1 MNTCHSIRGRRLEV
15 RVQGSGKET
24 ANCKLQ
30 IANCKLRK
38 ARPSPLTPL
47 PKGEGT
53 VDSGQWAVG
62 GGRRETASDSLH
74 PSSFILHPYNQGSG
88 FSTRHSPLATRHSY
102 LGFTLIELLVT
113 IAIISIL
120 AGISLGAVHYARHAA
135 AEAKTKATIAKL
147 NALVM
152 QRYESYI
159 TRRVPIDTTGMNPR
173 NAAKFRYLALLDL
186 MRMEMPERTYDIYN
200 GPLNGSSGL
209 PWTARPALN
218 QMYLQKYNNSQSQN
232 PPGPV
237 DNCRSAKY
245 LYMWVSM
252 TYPEAMEQ
260 FSQNEIA
267 DLNGDGW
274 PVFVDGWGMPI
285 MFLRWAPGFS
295 SGVGLNPNWF
305 NSNLSQPR
313 VDVSEIQTGDPIN
326 DHDPFDSRRIFPGS
340 TTLPCYYRLIPL
352 IYSAGPDKKY
362 GINIVHSTSGDGYF
376 YGIDLSSL
384 LLNDLNPYTIP
395 TGGQAGTPSAEDDG
409 TINTHFDN
417 IHNHRIEQ
425 Q

>member
-1 MNTCHSIRGRRLEV
+1 MVEW
-15 RVQGSGKET
+15 
-24 ANCKLQ
+24 A
-30 IANCKLRK
+30 
-38 ARPSPLTPL
+38 
-47 PKGEGT
+47 

-62 GGRRETASDSLH
+62 GGRRETASGSLH

-88 FSTRHSPLATRHSY
+88 FRIQGSGFSTCHSPLSTLHSPLSTLHSY

-209 PWTARPALN
+209 PWTARPALS
-218 QMYLQKYNNSQSQN
+218 QMFYQKYQTYQN
-232 PPGPV
+232 KYPNQNFP
-237 DNCRSAKY
+237 NASAKY
-245 LYMWVSM
+245 LYMWISM

-260 FSQNEIA
+260 FGQNEIA
-267 DLNGDGW
+267 DIDGDGW

-285 MFLRWAPGFS
+285 MFLRWAPGFLPS
-295 SGVGLNPNWF
+295 SDPKINC
-305 NSNLSQPR
+305 
-313 VDVSEIQTGDPIN
+313 DTDIQTSDAIN
-326 DHDPFDSRRIFPGS
+326 DHDPFDTRRIFP
-340 TTLPCYYRLIPL
+340 TTNYRLVPL
-352 IYSAGPDKKY
+352 IYSGGPDQAAHEKKLGITATASTGGVEYSSYY
-362 GINIVHSTSGDGYF
+362 GVDPSTNT
-376 YGIDLSSL
+376 
-384 LLNDLNPYTIP
+384 LNEINPYAKVP
-395 TGGQAGTPSAEDDG
+395 TDYGDVLVGSPSKNPSDPAV
-409 TINTHFDN
+409 NRLDN

>member
-1 MNTCHSIRGRRLEV
+1 
-15 RVQGSGKET
+15 
-24 ANCKLQ
+24 
-30 IANCKLRK
+30 
-38 ARPSPLTPL
+38 
-47 PKGEGT
+47 

-62 GGRRETASDSLH
+62 GGRRETASGSLH
-74 PSSFILHPYNQGSG
+74 PSSFILHPSYNQGSG

-120 AGISLGAVHYARHAA
+120 AGISLGAVRYARHAA

-200 GPLNGSSGL
+200 GPLNGPSGL

-237 DNCRSAKY
+237 DNYRAAKY
-245 LYMWVSM
+245 LYMWISM

-260 FSQNEIA
+260 FDQNEIA
-267 DLNGDGW
+267 DLDGDGW

-295 SGVGLNPNWF
+295 SGVGLNPNPF
-305 NSNLSQPR
+305 NTSNPSQPR
-313 VDVSEIQTGDPIN
+313 VDLSEIQTGDPIN
-326 DHDPFDSRRIFPGS
+326 DHDPFDSRRIFPGNFS
-340 TTLPCYYRLIPL
+340 YPGYPSNYRLIPL
-352 IYSAGPDKKY
+352 IYSGGPDQSAHDKKY
-362 GINIVHSTSGDGYF
+362 GITSEF
-376 YGIDLSSL
+376 YGSKKYYNIDFSTIPSSDPL
-384 LLNDLNPYTIP
+384 DNLNPYEPNASGKLIGSETDP
-395 TGGQAGTPSAEDDG
+395 TDPDPGV
-409 TINTHFDN
+409 NHFDN